1 MIYMYTFINLCN
13 KLVRIFHQSEIKN
26 FQSQDNIKVII
37 IYKVRAIYKVKAIHK
52 SRSFSSFQMYITV
65 KVKIKVNVMFKVSY
79 VASHMFYIKI
89 QQNSIMKSIIL
100 LYITKVSL
108 LFIHVCNTA
117 LKIEFTCLY

>member
-1 MIYMYTFINLCN
+1 MYIFINLCN

-26 FQSQDNIKVII
+26 FQAQDNIKVII

-100 LYITKVSL
+100 LY
-108 LFIHVCNTA
+108 N
-117 LKIEFTCLY
+117 

>member
-1 MIYMYTFINLCN
+1 MYIFINLCN

-26 FQSQDNIKVII
+26 FPSQDNIKVII

-65 KVKIKVNVMFKVSY
+65 KVKIKVNVMFKDSY
-79 VASHMFYIKI
+79 VASHMLYIKI